1 MTLTRPAP
9 VAAPGSPSVP
19 GRPPR
24 AASRAYAELPPTPD
38 AAARAL
44 RLDALLGDPD
54 AADNPYRRAHHGAL
68 GDLPVPEGLREE
80 FVPPAAG
87 GHFTG
92 GEELARALRPL
103 FRRDLALGQAWGVRP
118 LLVADDGSGC
128 APPRAGELA
137 ALLAPAA
144 LTAVTGGVL
153 REAVR
158 VVDARG
164 RHEPAVRQWHGTLA
178 ECFADLL
185 ACESLVAVA
194 LRSLDVPGGTAP
206 ALTAAVGYA
215 VPQLVADVRSAL
227 DLVLHESGCGPASPQ
242 ARALARIAEDLTP
255 AGLDWVAVTVDQA
268 RLVRAQDTPEDAPPL
283 RAAGSTPGHPL
294 FRLGRPL
301 GEGLPASGCAQALAA
316 ALPEAAAGIHV
327 AGPPAQ
333 VALARTA
340 RRLNTELR
348 TLRIPLLRAAHAD
361 PADPAVRALAD
372 RRALLLL
379 AAAVLGVREAATAVP
394 GAYLGAPD
402 WALLALTRVTQRLG
416 VPLPPGLT
424 DPRDD
429 VWAVVAHRVRHHVD
443 VDVYA
448 TRMLW

>member
-24 AASRAYAELPPTPD
+24 AASRAYAELPPTAD

-54 AADNPYRRAHHGAL
+54 DADNPYRRADRGAL

-128 APPRAGELA
+128 APPRAVELA

-144 LTAVTGGVL
+144 LTAVTAGVL

-227 DLVLHESGCGPASPQ
+227 DLVLHETGCGPASPQ
-242 ARALARIAEDLTP
+242 ARALARIADDLTP
-255 AGLDWVAVTVDQA
+255 AGLDWVAATVDQA
-268 RLVRAQDTPEDAPPL
+268 RLVRARDTPDDAPPL
-283 RAAGSTPGHPL
+283 RAGSAPGHPL

-301 GEGLPASGCAQALAA
+301 GEGLPDSGCAEALAA

-402 WALLALTRVTQRLG
+402 WALLALARVTGRLG

-424 DPRDD
+424 DPRDH
-429 VWAVVAHRVRHHVD
+429 VWAVLAHRVRHHVD

>member
-19 GRPPR
+19 GTPSRT
-24 AASRAYAELPPTPD
+24 ASRAYAELPPPAD

-44 RLDALLGDPD
+44 RLDAQLGDPGD
-54 AADNPYRRAHHGAL
+54 GDNPYHRAGRDAL

-80 FVPPAAG
+80 FVGRAAG
-87 GHFTG
+87 GHFTS

-194 LRSLDVPGGTAP
+194 LRSLDMPGDTAP
-206 ALTAAVGYA
+206 ALTAAVGYV
-215 VPQLVADVRSAL
+215 VPQLAADVRGAL
-227 DLVLHESGCGPASPQ
+227 DLVLHQTGCGPAGPQ

-255 AGLDWVAVTVDQA
+255 AGLDWVAATVDQA
-268 RLVRAQDTPEDAPPL
+268 RLVRAQDGPADAPP
-283 RAAGSTPGHPL
+283 AGAGSAPGHPL
-294 FRLGRPL
+294 FRLGQPL
-301 GEGLPASGCAQALAA
+301 DAGTPATGCAQALAD
-316 ALPEAAAGIHV
+316 ALPSAAAGIHV
-327 AGPPAQ
+327 PGPPAQ

-348 TLRIPLLRAAHAD
+348 TLRLPLLRAAHAD

-402 WALLALTRVTQRLG
+402 WALLALARITERLG

-424 DPRDD
+424 DPRDG
-429 VWAVVAHRVRHHVD
+429 VWAVLAHRVRHHVD